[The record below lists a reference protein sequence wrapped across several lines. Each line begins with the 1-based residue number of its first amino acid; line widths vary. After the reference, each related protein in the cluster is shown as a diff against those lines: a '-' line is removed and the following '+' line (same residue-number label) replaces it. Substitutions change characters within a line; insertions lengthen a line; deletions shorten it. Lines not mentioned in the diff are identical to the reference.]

1 MNESLLNIIEEKLPP
16 LSDTVVKL
24 RDYIAEAG
32 ENLEIN
38 EVVDIISKDPM
49 VTTNLL
55 KAANS
60 AYYGFS
66 SRISTIN
73 QVVTLLGIDNA
84 KNLVMTDS
92 IRSHIKVNVSP
103 YGLDTDI
110 FMRNCSKEVDF
121 ISTWLGNEDKKL
133 AQMLVPCAML
143 LRLGMIL
150 FSTALIK
157 TRQDKEFRKM
167 LEENDFVNIALVEQE
182 FFGTDHIS
190 FLAYCFD
197 LWKFDDDMIQTVLY
211 ATSPHSATQNI
222 QKNAY
227 ALAITNR
234 IFEPY
239 EGGNEYNINEAIALA
254 KEANQQGVSFDMD
267 NLLANVPIAQSG
279 KSSR

>member
-32 ENLEIN
+32 ESVGISK
-38 EVVDIISKDPM
+38 VVDILSKDPM

-55 KAANS
+55 KIANS

-66 SRISTIN
+66 SKISTIN
-73 QVVTLLGIDNA
+73 QVVALLGIDNI

-92 IRSHIKVNVSP
+92 IRSQLKVNVSP

-110 FMRNCSKEVDF
+110 FMGNCSKEVNF
-121 ISTWLGNEDKKL
+121 ISTWLANEDKKL
-133 AQMLVPCAML
+133 SQMLVPCAML

-150 FSTALIK
+150 FSIALIK
-157 TRQDKEFRKM
+157 TRQDKDFRKM
-167 LEENDFVNIALVEQE
+167 LEENGFMNVALVEQE

-211 ATSPHSATQNI
+211 ATSPHSATRNI
-222 QKNAY
+222 QKSAY
-227 ALAITNR
+227 ALAIANR

-267 NLLANVPIAQSG
+267 NLLAHIPVPQD
-279 KSSR
+279 KK